1 MLTTCVELEF
11 DVHEKFVKDQ
21 VKKDQAKKDQ
31 SKKDQA
37 KKDQAKK
44 DKVKNIVLVANLIGQ
59 EIGTQIKCE
68 NYAL

>member
-31 SKKDQA
+31 
-37 KKDQAKK
+37 AKK
-44 DKVKNIVLVANLIGQ
+44 DKVKNIVLVANLKGQ

-68 NYAL
+68 YYNL